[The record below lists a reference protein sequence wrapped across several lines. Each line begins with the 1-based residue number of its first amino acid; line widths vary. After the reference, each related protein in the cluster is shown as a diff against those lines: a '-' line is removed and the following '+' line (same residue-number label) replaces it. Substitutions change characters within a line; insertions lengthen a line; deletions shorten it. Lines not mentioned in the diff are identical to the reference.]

1 MWSYEIIYEYED
13 RGTKKKKSKEGPS
26 IIQSSEV
33 VVADSGAKAL
43 KYALDRIA
51 GFDDYELVGVIR
63 RHPIVMI
70 LK

>member
-1 MWSYEIIYEYED
+1 MWSYEIIYEYENKD
-13 RGTKKKKSKEGPS
+13 TKKKKSKERPS

-43 KYALDRIA
+43 KYALDRITE
-51 GFDDYELVGVIR
+51 FDDYELVGVIR

>member
-13 RGTKKKKSKEGPS
+13 RGTKKKSKERPS

-33 VVADSGAKAL
+33 VVADSGEKAL
-43 KYALDRIA
+43 KYALDRITE
-51 GFDDYELVGVIR
+51 FDDYELVGVIR

>member
-33 VVADSGAKAL
+33 VVADSGL
-43 KYALDRIA
+43 
-51 GFDDYELVGVIR
+51 
-63 RHPIVMI
+63 RH
-70 LK
+70 